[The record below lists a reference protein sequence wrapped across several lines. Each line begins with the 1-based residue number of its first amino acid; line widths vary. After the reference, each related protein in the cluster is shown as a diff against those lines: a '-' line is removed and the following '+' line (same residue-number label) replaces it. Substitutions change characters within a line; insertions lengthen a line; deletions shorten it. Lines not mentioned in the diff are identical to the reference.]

1 MEICSLQSQ
10 TLSTIPSPLSRN
22 GLIVK
27 SFGSCQIL
35 KFPSSK
41 KFSHPRKLKLP
52 DFKAQASGTINICSE
67 AVGATPTK
75 ADSKDDNLAFVAG
88 ATGKVGSRTVREL
101 LKLGFR
107 VRAGVRSVQR
117 AENLV
122 QSVKQMKLDG
132 ELANKGIQPVEMLEL
147 VECDLE
153 KRVQIEPALGNASVV
168 ICCIGASEKEVF
180 DITGPYR
187 IDFQATKNLVDAATI
202 AKVNHFIMVS
212 SLGTNKFGFPAAI
225 LNLFWGVLIWK
236 RKAEEA
242 LIASGLPYTIVRP
255 GGMERPTD
263 AYKETHNITL
273 SQEDTLFG
281 GQVSNLQVAEL
292 LACMAKNRSLSY
304 CKVVE
309 VIAETT
315 APLTPME
322 ELLAKIPSQ
331 RAEPKES
338 IAPEKSDPAASK
350 SMISEESSAPITE
363 EPVQTK
369 AKVTDPLSPYT
380 SYEDLKPSSSPSPTP
395 STTPGASKTSDIDA
409 KPVASKSTPLSEPS
423 STTTKKEAPNYE
435 DLKPSTSPTPTAPPG
450 KKDSTIVDGL
460 PMSGISDAQT
470 STSGVKTGITEM
482 VSAPEE
488 LSKARP
494 LSPYFAYED
503 LKPPSSPSPT
513 PSGPKEVLSSSSTTG
528 EVASQLTGGNDVAKT
543 PDTSLVEK
551 NPIVNSIHYHSPYH
565 MYEDLKPPTSP
576 IPSPKKY

>member
-1 MEICSLQSQ
+1 
-10 TLSTIPSPLSRN
+10 
-22 GLIVK
+22 
-27 SFGSCQIL
+27 
-35 KFPSSK
+35 
-41 KFSHPRKLKLP
+41 
-52 DFKAQASGTINICSE
+52 
-67 AVGATPTK
+67 
-75 ADSKDDNLAFVAG
+75 
-88 ATGKVGSRTVREL
+88 
-101 LKLGFR
+101 
-107 VRAGVRSVQR
+107 
-117 AENLV
+117 
-122 QSVKQMKLDG
+122 
-132 ELANKGIQPVEMLEL
+132 
-147 VECDLE
+147 
-153 KRVQIEPALGNASVV
+153 
-168 ICCIGASEKEVF
+168 
-180 DITGPYR
+180 
-187 IDFQATKNLVDAATI
+187 
-202 AKVNHFIMVS
+202 MVS

-225 LNLFWGVLIWK
+225 LNLFWGVLLWK

-380 SYEDLKPSSSPSPTP
+380 SYEDLKPP
-395 STTPGASKTSDIDA
+395 
-409 KPVASKSTPLSEPS
+409 
-423 STTTKKEAPNYE
+423 
-435 DLKPSTSPTPTAPPG
+435 TSPTPTAPSG

-470 STSGVKTGITEM
+470 STSGVKTGITET

-551 NPIVNSIHYHSPYH
+551 NPIVNSIHHHSPYH